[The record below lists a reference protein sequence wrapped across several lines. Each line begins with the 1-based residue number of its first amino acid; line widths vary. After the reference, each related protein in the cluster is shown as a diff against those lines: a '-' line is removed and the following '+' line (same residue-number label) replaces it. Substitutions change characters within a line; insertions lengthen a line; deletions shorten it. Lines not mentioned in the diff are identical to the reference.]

1 MFARGARNFVFLWCS
16 GSEKSGAR
24 QFLYQPRTIGL
35 GIYNRRRRQNNRGG
49 DGYEGRSHIQDDPRI
64 SIMVRALFGDS
75 SGSVS
80 RAREKSPGSRQL
92 PKSIVE
98 ALAAEK
104 IDCSS
109 LIKALRSIVGQDIS
123 NLLLLLAN
131 QLDAKRYLTKI

>member
-1 MFARGARNFVFLWCS
+1 
-16 GSEKSGAR
+16 
-24 QFLYQPRTIGL
+24 
-35 GIYNRRRRQNNRGG
+35 
-49 DGYEGRSHIQDDPRI
+49 
-64 SIMVRALFGDS
+64 MVRALFGDS